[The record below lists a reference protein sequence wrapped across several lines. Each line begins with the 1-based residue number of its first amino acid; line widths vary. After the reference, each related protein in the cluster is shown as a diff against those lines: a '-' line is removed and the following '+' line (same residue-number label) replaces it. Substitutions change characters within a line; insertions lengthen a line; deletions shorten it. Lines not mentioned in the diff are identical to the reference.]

1 MTKKNQSKRLTNQ
14 HKESKGVVGIFGDE
28 AKSHDITVGKISLF
42 VIEQLEKEF
51 PQLSFQYKTSIKK
64 EEINEALKKIDPEL
78 GQTLFVSNSSII
90 PDGGIIEVKD
100 DNGNWRIVLVSEAKH
115 QGKDIENIKAGKL
128 VGAKNDQ
135 DLMAAGNAIERSHK
149 NISEIA
155 NLMLSESHFP
165 YVLFLEGSNFL
176 TETISIKKPD
186 GRVVTL
192 EYNSGTLNRLDRLT
206 SANYGMPINTNLC
219 KNKFVKHKDKTIMLQ
234 AASIYTQGNGEKW
247 DVKKMF
253 DIMLEISKT
262 SLKVL
267 GSEIFNQITS
277 GVSPETTN
285 VSAVSSLPGAAS
297 LFVVGLD
304 GRIWSKFYDPRIADA
319 KWSDWFPLGD
329 NTFPPTSVV
338 TAISGVP
345 GGVTLFVVGH
355 DRKVWSQYYDPRVEN
370 PAWSGWFPL

>member
-51 PQLSFQYKTSIKK
+51 PQLSFQYKKSIKK

-135 DLMAAGNAIERSHK
+135 DLMAAGNAIERTHK

-165 YVLFLEGSNFL
+165 YVLFLESSNFL
-176 TETISIKKPD
+176 TETISIKRPD

-234 AASIYTQGNGEKW
+234 ATSIYTQGNGEKW

-267 GSEIFNQITS
+267 GSEIFNQITK
-277 GVSPETTN
+277 
-285 VSAVSSLPGAAS
+285 
-297 LFVVGLD
+297 
-304 GRIWSKFYDPRIADA
+304 SK
-319 KWSDWFPLGD
+319 
-329 NTFPPTSVV
+329 
-338 TAISGVP
+338 
-345 GGVTLFVVGH
+345 
-355 DRKVWSQYYDPRVEN
+355 
-370 PAWSGWFPL
+370 